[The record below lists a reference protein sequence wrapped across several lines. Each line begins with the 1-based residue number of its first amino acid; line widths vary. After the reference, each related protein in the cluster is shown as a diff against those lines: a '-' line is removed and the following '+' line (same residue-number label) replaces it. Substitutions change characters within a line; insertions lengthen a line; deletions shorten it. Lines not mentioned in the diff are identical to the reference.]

1 MSDGGSNRDQGSN
14 RPIPAGAPTVR
25 HQGGLESKLDAAAW
39 IQLVLGLLFALGL
52 LVFTG
57 GKGIVVVML
66 VALNS
71 WLAWLVLRAVAE
83 IIRLQKK
90 ANGLPYGGRISEATA
105 VIIEKCPSCGAVL
118 YSDDRCERCGNT
130 RDREK

>member
-1 MSDGGSNRDQGSN
+1 MSDSGSTPERGSN
-14 RPIPAGAPTVR
+14 RPAPAGAPTVR
-25 HQGGLESKLDAAAW
+25 YQGGLESKLDAAAW
-39 IQLVLGLLFALGL
+39 IQLVLGLLFAIGL

-57 GKGIVVVML
+57 GKGIVAVML

-90 ANGLPYGGRISEATA
+90 AAGIPYGGRISEATA
-105 VIIEKCPSCGAVL
+105 VVIEKCSACGAVL
-118 YSDDRCERCGNT
+118 YNEERCERCGKQSH
-130 RDREK
+130 RES